1 MVKYVKA
8 CKKELKCVKS
18 DKCESVQKR
27 VKCAKRDRE
36 NKELIKVR
44 QIRSILLCKREYYN

>member
-1 MVKYVKA
+1 MKA

-36 NKELIKVR
+36 NKELIKMR